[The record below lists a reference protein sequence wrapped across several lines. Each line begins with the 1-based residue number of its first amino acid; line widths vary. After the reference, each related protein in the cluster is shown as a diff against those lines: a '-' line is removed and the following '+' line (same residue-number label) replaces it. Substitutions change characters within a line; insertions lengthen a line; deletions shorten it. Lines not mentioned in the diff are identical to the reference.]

1 MQLTNRQLFILSYL
15 LNHQKRISGEHLAS
29 QAGVSLR
36 TLQSEIQNIN
46 LQLEDGVT
54 IDASGKQGYLVRGVT
69 QPIREKL
76 LAQVGDRQSLF
87 MPEERVNDILTVLLF
102 ERGYISMEALAGS
115 LYLSK
120 SSVFRAIESS
130 SIMSSTVTVS
140 RTKGLIIDMPE
151 FDKRQLLTKVF
162 DKDAQNPIAQK
173 MKQDYIQLDMLLRVA
188 LKNLFISHQYAVS
201 GEALRDF
208 RRYLIISIL
217 RNKQGFPLEEIDH
230 GLPISSL
237 MRDITSAVRTIIGIS
252 FSPSELQDCQA
263 KLNNLCTFLRDVPI
277 HRMDWL
283 SQWKPHYERF
293 LQVIRQ
299 RYRVDVDMEPEDQR
313 RFLLHVSKLY
323 RRVIFGQHDSNYHKR
338 EINRSYPLA
347 VHLILLAFEECFG
360 FPVPETEV
368 AYLAMYIAIKLRK
381 HSKRID
387 CIIVTAKHPSV
398 AWPMKQ
404 WMEEHFTRHLQSVE
418 IVEHYRFSP
427 AMVRDDILVLTTG
440 EDVVLSC
447 PQAILVKPFSLEKSY
462 DLIDQYI
469 QQTRNDYKESFF
481 LRHFS
486 RYYREMTLLQNRGKN
501 LYELLQTVG
510 ISLSP
515 GTQYEFVLDTDAFLL
530 PRVHEGAGDNTIQI
544 YYLPRS
550 VFHRG
555 TDLRYLV
562 ISDYYT
568 DSGEMKD
575 FYYCLKTLLV
585 PGRLDAMR
593 EERNIPIK

>member
-15 LNHQKRISGEHLAS
+15 LNHQSRISGEHLAS
-29 QAGVSLR
+29 QAGISLR

-46 LQLEDGVT
+46 LQLENGVS
-54 IDASGKQGYLVRGVT
+54 IEASGKQGYLVHGVT
-69 QPIREKL
+69 QPIREQL

-102 ERGYISMEALAGS
+102 ARGYTSMEALANT

-120 SSVFRAIESS
+120 SSVFRTFESS
-130 SIMSSTVTVS
+130 FIMGSVVTVS
-140 RTKGLIIDMPE
+140 RTKGVIIDMPE
-151 FDKRQLLTKVF
+151 YDKRQLLTKVF
-162 DKDAQNPIAQK
+162 DKDAQNPIAQE
-173 MKQDYIQLDMLLRVA
+173 MRQDYIQLDKMLRVA
-188 LKNLFISHQYAVS
+188 LKNLFISHNYAVS
-201 GEALRDF
+201 GEALRSF
-208 RRYLIISIL
+208 RRYLILSIL
-217 RNKQGFPLEEIDH
+217 RTKRGYLLEEIDR

-237 MRDITSAVRTIIGIS
+237 MQDITAAVRTIIGIT

-263 KLNNLCTFLRDVPI
+263 KLNNLCTFLRDVPE

-283 SQWKPHYERF
+283 PQWEPHYRKF
-293 LQVIRQ
+293 LQLIRQ
-299 RYRVDVDMEPEDQR
+299 RYGMDVTMEPEDQR
-313 RFLLHVSKLY
+313 RFLLHVSKLH
-323 RRVIFGQHDSNYHKR
+323 RRVIFGQHVSNYHKR
-338 EINRSYPLA
+338 EINRTYPLA
-347 VHLILLAFEECFG
+347 VHLILLAFEESFG
-360 FPVPETEV
+360 FTVPETEV
-368 AYLAMYIAIKLRK
+368 AYLAMYIAMKLRK
-381 HSKRID
+381 HAKRID

-427 AMVRDDILVLTTG
+427 SMVHDGMLVLTTG

-447 PQAILVKPFSLEKSY
+447 PQAILVKPFSLEKGY

-469 QQTRNDYKESFF
+469 QQTRNHYKEAFF

-486 RYYREMTLLQNRGKN
+486 RYYRGTTQLQTPGKN
-501 LYELLQTVG
+501 LYEALESVG

-515 GTQYEFVLDTDAFLL
+515 NDQYEFVLDTDAFLL
-530 PRVHEGAGDNTIQI
+530 PRVHEGPGENSVRI
-544 YYLPRS
+544 YHLPRT

-562 ISDYYT
+562 VSDYYT
-568 DSGEMKD
+568 ATGEMD
-575 FYYCLKTLLV
+575 NFYYCLKTLLT
-585 PGRLDAMR
+585 PGRLDTMK
-593 EERNIPIK
+593 N

>member
-29 QAGVSLR
+29 QAGISLR

-54 IDASGKQGYLVRGVT
+54 IDASGKQGYLVCGVT

-102 ERGYISMEALAGS
+102 ARGYTNMESLANS

-120 SSVFRAIESS
+120 SSVYRTIESS
-130 SIMSSTVTVS
+130 FIMGSVVTVS
-140 RTKGLIIDMPE
+140 RTKGLIIDIPE
-151 FDKRQLLTKVF
+151 YEKRQLLTKVF
-162 DKDAQNPIAQK
+162 DKDAQNPIAQE
-173 MKQDYIQLDMLLRVA
+173 MKQDYIHLDTLLRVA
-188 LKNLFISHQYAVS
+188 LKNLFISHNYAVS
-201 GEALRDF
+201 GEALRSF

-217 RNKQGFPLEEIDH
+217 RSKQGFPLEEIDH

-237 MRDITSAVRTIIGIS
+237 MRDITSVVRTIIGIA

-263 KLNNLCTFLRDVPI
+263 KLNNLCTFLRDVPD

-283 SQWKPHYERF
+283 PQWEPHYERF

-404 WMEEHFTRHLQSVE
+404 WMEEHFNRHLQSVE

-427 AMVRDDILVLTTG
+427 SMVRDDILVLTTG

-469 QQTRNDYKESFF
+469 QQTRNGYKESIFH
-481 LRHFS
+481 RHFS
-486 RYYREMTLLQNRGKN
+486 RYYQGMTRLQGQGKN
-501 LYELLQTVG
+501 LYELLQTLD
-510 ISLSP
+510 ITLSP
-515 GTQYEFVLDTDAFLL
+515 GAQYEFVLDTDAFLL
-530 PRVHEGAGDNTIQI
+530 PRVHEGPGKNTIQI
-544 YYLPRS
+544 YYLPRT

-562 ISDYYT
+562 IADYYT
-568 DSGEMKD
+568 DTGEMKD
-575 FYYCLKTLLV
+575 FYYCLKTLLM
-585 PGRLDAMR
+585 PGRLDGMR
-593 EERNIPIK
+593 

>member
-15 LNHQKRISGEHLAS
+15 LNHQSRISGEHLAS
-29 QAGVSLR
+29 QAGISLR

-46 LQLEDGVT
+46 LQLENGVS
-54 IDASGKQGYLVRGVT
+54 IEASGKQGYLVHGVT
-69 QPIREKL
+69 QPIREQL

-102 ERGYISMEALAGS
+102 ARGYTSMEALANT

-120 SSVFRAIESS
+120 SSVFRTFESS
-130 SIMSSTVTVS
+130 FIMGSVVTVS
-140 RTKGLIIDMPE
+140 RTKGVIIDMPE
-151 FDKRQLLTKVF
+151 YDKRQLLTKVF
-162 DKDAQNPIAQK
+162 DKDAQNPIAQE
-173 MKQDYIQLDMLLRVA
+173 MRQDYIQLDKMLRVA
-188 LKNLFISHQYAVS
+188 LKNLFICHNYAVS
-201 GEALRDF
+201 GEALRSF
-208 RRYLIISIL
+208 RRYLILSIL
-217 RNKQGFPLEEIDH
+217 RTKRGYLLEEIDR

-237 MRDITSAVRTIIGIS
+237 MQDITAAVRTIIGIT

-263 KLNNLCTFLRDVPI
+263 KLNNLCTFLRDVPE

-283 SQWKPHYERF
+283 PQWEPHYRKF
-293 LQVIRQ
+293 LQLIRQ
-299 RYRVDVDMEPEDQR
+299 RYGMDVTMEPEDQR
-313 RFLLHVSKLY
+313 RFLLHVSKLH
-323 RRVIFGQHDSNYHKR
+323 RRVIFGQHVSNYHKR
-338 EINRSYPLA
+338 EINRTYPLA
-347 VHLILLAFEECFG
+347 VHLILLAFEESFG
-360 FPVPETEV
+360 FTVPETEV
-368 AYLAMYIAIKLRK
+368 AYLAMYIAMKLRK
-381 HSKRID
+381 HAKRID

-427 AMVRDDILVLTTG
+427 SMVHDGMLVLTTG

-447 PQAILVKPFSLEKSY
+447 PQAILVKPFSLEKGY

-469 QQTRNDYKESFF
+469 QQTRNHYKEAFF

-486 RYYREMTLLQNRGKN
+486 RYYRGTTQLQTPGKN
-501 LYELLQTVG
+501 LYEALESVG

-515 GTQYEFVLDTDAFLL
+515 NDQYEFVLDTDAFLL
-530 PRVHEGAGDNTIQI
+530 PRVHEGPGENSVRI
-544 YYLPRS
+544 YHLPRT

-562 ISDYYT
+562 VSDYYT
-568 DSGEMKD
+568 ATGEMD
-575 FYYCLKTLLV
+575 NFYYCLKTLLT
-585 PGRLDAMR
+585 PGRLDTMK
-593 EERNIPIK
+593 N